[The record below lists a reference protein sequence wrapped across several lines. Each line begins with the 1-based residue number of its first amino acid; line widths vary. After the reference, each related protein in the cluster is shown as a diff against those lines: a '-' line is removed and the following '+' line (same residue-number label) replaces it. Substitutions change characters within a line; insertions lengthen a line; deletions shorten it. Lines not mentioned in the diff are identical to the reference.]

1 MKKKKKIYIYDD
13 EERFSSQLR
22 AKLEKLS
29 ALKPEYEVF
38 SLPELDFKRSID
50 ELSRRQKSFRKEAK
64 LNQGGSTPI
73 DESDIFII
81 DFDLVDS
88 TVGQLI
94 TGEVVAY
101 LARCFSSCGLIIG
114 LNLPPNRNN
123 GFDLT
128 LRGHPDSFAD
138 LNIGSAQLTN
148 LSLWGTEVDDFH
160 PWSWPILP
168 TYLKNFGQKI
178 KDIESNLIKP
188 ISEVIGFPTPE
199 SLDMLPRTLGQFVGK
214 KPSKVTPYDFVK
226 NSSNGLR
233 PKDFGKAAKKDIDE
247 DISFVISRVAA
258 ARLSKWLER
267 LILPGQDILVDAP
280 HLISRYPSL
289 LKGSAGDIN
298 NWNKAAN
305 IKSGNI
311 KDSIKQFKLKK
322 EYWLSRP
329 AWFWDSIREHEEILE
344 VKEPWKIK
352 QVDWVFCEDASRF
365 YKKDQVKEFQAEVD
379 SPFNRR
385 YIKHFSQ
392 VEYYP
397 LYRLSL

>member
-1 MKKKKKIYIYDD
+1 MKKKIYIYDD
-13 EERFSSQLR
+13 DERFTSQLR
-22 AKLEKLS
+22 NKLEKLD
-29 ALKPEYEVF
+29 ALKLEYEVL
-38 SLPELDFKRSID
+38 SLREADFKLSIE
-50 ELSRRQKSFRKEAK
+50 ELSQRQISFRKKAK
-64 LNQGGSTPI
+64 LNSSGPTPI
-73 DESDIFII
+73 DKADIFII

-94 TGEVVAY
+94 TGELIAY

-138 LNIGSAQLTN
+138 LNIGSPQLTN
-148 LSLWGTEVDDFH
+148 LGLWGTEPEEFR
-160 PWSWPILP
+160 PWSWPVLP
-168 TYLKNFGQKI
+168 LYLKRFNQKI
-178 KDIESNLIKP
+178 KDIEPNLNQP
-188 ISEVIGFPTPE
+188 LGEVIGFPFIE
-199 SLDMLPRTLGQFVGK
+199 ALDMLPRTIGQFIGK
-214 KPSKVTPYDFVK
+214 KPSKVTPYEFVIA
-226 NSSNGLR
+226 SGNGIR
-233 PKDFGKAAKKDIDE
+233 PKDFGKAAKMDLNE
-247 DISFVISRVAA
+247 DVSFVVSRVAS

-289 LKGSAGDIN
+289 LKGDLTDIN
-298 NWNKAAN
+298 NWNTAAN
-305 IKSGNI
+305 MKSGSL
-311 KDSIKQFKLKK
+311 KESIKQFKLKK

-329 AWFWDSIREHEEILE
+329 VWFWDSIREHEKILE

-352 QVDWVFCEDASRF
+352 EVDWVFCEDASRF

-385 YIKHFSQ
+385 YVKHFNQ
-392 VEYYP
+392 IEYYP

>member
-1 MKKKKKIYIYDD
+1 MKKKNIYIYDD

-22 AKLEKLS
+22 TKLEKLN
-29 ALKPEYEVF
+29 ALKSKYEVF
-38 SLPELDFKRSID
+38 SLPNSDFKLSID
-50 ELSRRQKSFRKEAK
+50 ELSQRQRSFRKEAK
-64 LNQGGSTPI
+64 LNSGGSTPI
-73 DESDIFII
+73 DEADIFII

-88 TVGQLI
+88 IVGQLI
-94 TGEVVAY
+94 TGESVAY

-148 LSLWGTEVDDFH
+148 LSLWETEVDDFR
-160 PWSWPILP
+160 PWYWPILP
-168 TYLKNFGQKI
+168 TYLKNFIQKI
-178 KDIESNLIKP
+178 KDVESNLSKP
-188 ISEVIGFPTPE
+188 IGEIIGFPSPE
-199 SLDMLPRTLGQFVGK
+199 SLDMLPRTLGQFIGK
-214 KPSKVTPYDFVK
+214 RPSKVTPYDFVI
-226 NSSNGLR
+226 NSGNGLR
-233 PKDFGKAAKKDIDE
+233 PKDFGKAAKKDINE
-247 DISFVISRVAA
+247 DVSSVVSRVAA

-289 LKGSAGDIN
+289 LKGSTADIN
-298 NWNKAAN
+298 NWNKAAS
-305 IKSGNI
+305 ITGGNI
-311 KDSIKQFKLKK
+311 KDSIKQFKLKR
-322 EYWLSRP
+322 EHWLSRP